1 MRSDRIFRV
10 THHESFL
17 ISRFV
22 EEDLYSKK
30 EKNSKKDFFYQR
42 FLSDQSELRLRK
54 SQSEARK
61 IYLILEMEKV
71 GILSEEI
78 NENLEQ
84 LRNRIS
90 DLETENENLKSLLN
104 SKTHQLD
111 KTIEILVKVHQKFQK
126 VTQKSNIKNGHGS
139 KMDSQELVRG
149 QVHSKYPNFFDGVN
163 NLQKKQS
170 EHLNGEQYPTP
181 NNGQSNGL
189 VNGTSGMIV
198 NGFSSMNGSSSAN
211 GTSAD
216 EIAEFAEVEEIVVS
230 EDDSVSRNSKDDS
243 FAEAVLGNLGSDNQN
258 NFKQSHD
265 IIGNGC
271 QITPVCDLP
280 EIRPGAKYNIGYD
293 EIDESLNLSNG
304 DGDSGSLNHSV
315 TEQERLEN
323 CKNENGMYYCPE
335 CNYNTAEK
343 QRFKRHFLVHTGEK
357 PFKCSFPGCFK
368 SFRYSSDY
376 KIHLRG
382 HDAMRAHD
390 AKVKGF
396 ARKLC
401 V

>member
-1 MRSDRIFRV
+1 
-10 THHESFL
+10 
-17 ISRFV
+17 
-22 EEDLYSKK
+22 
-30 EKNSKKDFFYQR
+30 
-42 FLSDQSELRLRK
+42 
-54 SQSEARK
+54 
-61 IYLILEMEKV
+61 MEKV

-78 NENLEQ
+78 NENLEH

-90 DLETENENLKSLLN
+90 DLESENENLKSLLN

-126 VTQKSNIKNGHGS
+126 VTQRSNIKNGHGS
-139 KMDSQELVRG
+139 KMDISHELVRG
-149 QVHSKYPNFFDGVN
+149 QVDSKYPNFFDGSQN
-163 NLQKKQS
+163 NPS
-170 EHLNGEQYPTP
+170 EHLNGEHSTA
-181 NNGQSNGL
+181 NNQSKGP
-189 VNGTSGMIV
+189 V
-198 NGFSSMNGSSSAN
+198 NGSSSINGLILNGFGSLNGNSSSSVN

-243 FAEAVLGNLGSDNQN
+243 FTEAVLNLGSCDQN
-258 NFKQSHD
+258 NLNKSRD

-280 EIRPGAKYNIGYD
+280 EIRPGAKYDIGYD
-293 EIDESLNLSNG
+293 EIDTESLNMSNG
-304 DGDSGSLNHSV
+304 DEGPGLNQV
-315 TEQERLEN
+315 TEAERLEN

-357 PFKCSFPGCFK
+357 PFKCNFPGCFK

-376 KIHLRG
+376 KIHMRG
-382 HDAMRAHD
+382 HDALRAHD
-390 AKVKGF
+390 AKVGVFIMQSASLCTIQSYILLLCTFETPLKGTTTTE
-396 ARKLC
+396 
-401 V
+401 

>member
-1 MRSDRIFRV
+1 
-10 THHESFL
+10 
-17 ISRFV
+17 
-22 EEDLYSKK
+22 
-30 EKNSKKDFFYQR
+30 
-42 FLSDQSELRLRK
+42 
-54 SQSEARK
+54 
-61 IYLILEMEKV
+61 MEKV

-78 NENLEQ
+78 NENLEH

-126 VTQKSNIKNGHGS
+126 VTQRSNIKNGHGS
-139 KMDSQELVRG
+139 KMDISHELVRG
-149 QVHSKYPNFFDGVN
+149 QVHSKYPNFFDGVQN
-163 NLQKKQS
+163 NPS
-170 EHLNGEQYPTP
+170 EHLPVNGEHSTT
-181 NNGQSNGL
+181 NSQSNGP
-189 VNGTSGMIV
+189 VNGSHSMNEMIV
-198 NGFSSMNGSSSAN
+198 NGFGSLNGHSSSSAN
-211 GTSAD
+211 GTSVD

-243 FAEAVLGNLGSDNQN
+243 FTEAVLNLGSEGQHDLN
-258 NFKQSHD
+258 KSRD

-280 EIRPGAKYNIGYD
+280 EIRSSAKYNIGYD
-293 EIDESLNLSNG
+293 EIEESLNLSNG
-304 DGDSGSLNHSV
+304 DDSSNQV
-315 TEQERLEN
+315 TEAERLEN

-368 SFRYSSDY
+368 SFRYSSDF
-376 KIHLRG
+376 KIHMRG

-390 AKVKGF
+390 AKANGF
-396 ARKLC
+396 QTAR
-401 V
+401 